1 MEAIKKT
8 LVINLFGGPG
18 SGKSTTCAG
27 IFERLKLKGINCEMA
42 TEYAKD
48 KVWEESYKT
57 LDDQIYIFGK
67 QLHRINR
74 LLGKVDVI
82 ITDSPLINSIVYDK
96 ENNPT
101 FKSLVLN
108 QHNRLNNLNYYIVR
122 DEHYEEKGRIQTK
135 DEAEG
140 LDNKIKKI
148 LLNNNI
154 NYIIVPKKTLMTD
167 KGDYIYASDVI
178 SELVI
183 QKLEEIK
190 KSYEAVDLG
199 LPSGTLW
206 ANKNIGAATEDDA
219 GLYFQWGDTIGY
231 TAEEVGVDKQFNRDW
246 SDYKFGTYPNF
257 TKYTGSDSLTILEPA
272 DDAATQLMGSD
283 WRMPTRE
290 DFQELVSNTDIYF
303 ISTDGSE
310 IQATYMG
317 GTYNKFE
324 FPEAETMKGMKLYN
338 KGDHS
343 KYIFVPASGVTDD
356 GFVQAAGVVGY
367 LWSSSLSMGNTRN
380 AWYLGFHALYG
391 YGYVYNYDR
400 YCGFGVRGVK
410 KGS

>member
-1 MEAIKKT
+1 
-8 LVINLFGGPG
+8 
-18 SGKSTTCAG
+18 
-27 IFERLKLKGINCEMA
+27 MA

-219 GLYFQWGDTIGY
+219 GLYFQWGDIQGY
-231 TAEEVGVDKQFNRDW
+231 TAEQVGVDKQFDSDW
-246 SDYKFGTYPNF
+246 SDYKWGASSNF
-257 TKYTGSDSLTILEPA
+257 TKYTGSDGLTTLESS
-272 DDAATQLMGSD
+272 DDAATQLMGAD
-283 WRMPTRE
+283 WRMPTMA
-290 DFQELVSNTDIYF
+290 DFQELISNTDIYF
-303 ISTDGSE
+303 VSSTGEE
-310 IQATYMG
+310 IAN
-317 GTYNKFE
+317 TYNISSSDYFKF
-324 FPEAETMKGMKLYN
+324 PKAETMKGVKFYN
-338 KGDHS
+338 KSDHS
-343 KYIFVPASGVTDD
+343 KYIFVPASGNALD
-356 GFVQAAGVVGY
+356 GSVQVAGVFGC
-367 LWSSSLSMGNTRN
+367 LWSSSVYTRYTRY
-380 AWYLGFHALYG
+380 AWCLAFDAPGGGGHVG
-391 YGYVYNYDR
+391 NYDR
-400 YCGFGVRGVK
+400 YYGFGVRGVK

>member
-206 ANKNIGAATEDDA
+206 SDKNIGAATEEDA
-219 GLYFQWGDTIGY
+219 GLYFQWGDIQGY
-231 TAEEVGVDKQFNRDW
+231 TTEQVEVDKQFSSNY
-246 SDYKFGTYPNF
+246 SDYKWGSPNF
-257 TKYTGSDSLTILEPA
+257 TKYNTSDGLTTLESS
-272 DDAATQLMGSD
+272 DDAATQLMGAD
-283 WRMPTRE
+283 WRMPTMA
-290 DFQELVSNTDIYF
+290 DFQELISNTDIYF
-303 ISTDGSE
+303 VSSTGEE
-310 IQATYMG
+310 IAN
-317 GTYNKFE
+317 TYNRSSSDYFKF
-324 FPEAETMKGMKLYN
+324 PKAETMKGVKFYN
-338 KGDHS
+338 KSDHS
-343 KYIFVPASGVTDD
+343 KYIFIPASGNALD
-356 GFVQAAGVVGY
+356 GSVQVAGVFGC
-367 LWSSSLSMGNTRN
+367 LWSSSVYTRYTRY
-380 AWYLGFHALYG
+380 AWCLAFDAPGGGGHVG
-391 YGYVYNYDR
+391 NYDR
-400 YCGFGVRGVK
+400 YYGFGVRGVK
-410 KGS
+410 KGA